1 MEAGRVMEKGNFSI
15 LSSFFLL
22 TGDLCI
28 AQSLKIPQDRKN
40 KTYEFDKIIKLLLDT
55 PRARAIIV
63 FAYDEDIKQIL
74 AAAKRA
80 DQVGHFLWVASDTW
94 GSKMTP
100 VIQQEDVAEG
110 AITILPK
117 RATIEG
123 KPYYYFGLHVYFFS
137 LLT

>member
-1 MEAGRVMEKGNFSI
+1 
-15 LSSFFLL
+15 
-22 TGDLCI
+22 DLCI

-40 KTYEFDKIIKLLLDT
+40 KTYEFDKIVKLLLDT

-117 RATIEG
+117 RATIEE
-123 KPYYYFGLHVYFFS
+123 K
-137 LLT
+137 